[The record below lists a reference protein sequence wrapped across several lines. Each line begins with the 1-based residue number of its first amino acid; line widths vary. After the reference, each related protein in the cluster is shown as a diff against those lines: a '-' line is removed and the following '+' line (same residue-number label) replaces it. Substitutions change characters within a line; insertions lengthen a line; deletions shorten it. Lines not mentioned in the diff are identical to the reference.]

1 MSKALEPGI
10 CSEGTTTVNGG
21 EKKMASE
28 WEELEKLSKDELII
42 QLVLW
47 KNLYAT
53 LRDEKGDKN
62 CPWYAV
68 KPKMTGDEPGE
79 PTTKKWAEKIAQYGA
94 MHPKDG
100 LFCWCDLMDYGLTE
114 DQAYSVCQKLSAE
127 GKLKVPE
134 GTEID
139 VGQEGRE

>member
-1 MSKALEPGI
+1 
-10 CSEGTTTVNGG
+10 
-21 EKKMASE
+21 MASE
-28 WEELEKLSKDELII
+28 WEELEKLSKDDLII

-79 PTTKKWAEKIAQYGA
+79 QTTKKWAEKIAQYGA

-114 DQAYSVCQKLSAE
+114 DQAYSVCQELSAE